1 MRIVSVSPLFN
12 SDFKA
17 GNTLHH
23 YYTEQTKMRFTICDY
38 DYCLPFSVCSYNGY
52 FYTLY
57 DSTEISQVDTRNAGE
72 YGKEAEKANE
82 AGMILF
88 NISI

>member
-1 MRIVSVSPLFN
+1 MRIVCLYSIAISRREIHFIITIW
-12 SDFKA
+12 SRQRR
-17 GNTLHH
+17 GI
-23 YYTEQTKMRFTICDY
+23 TICDS
-38 DYCLPFSVCSYNGY
+38 DYCLPFSVCSYNDGY
-52 FYTLY
+52 FYNLY

-88 NISI
+88 NF

>member
-1 MRIVSVSPLFN
+1 M
-12 SDFKA
+12 
-17 GNTLHH
+17 
-23 YYTEQTKMRFTICDY
+23 
-38 DYCLPFSVCSYNGY
+38 CSYNDGY
-52 FYTLY
+52 FYNLY

-88 NISI
+88 NFRYSMINEPNLLI